1 MPVSKEDLE
10 SALAGG
16 NSYQNNSS
24 LDAGSGPNLLFP
36 DDLAQIDHWMAFR
49 INKPVLRKKSDFPII
64 EDIGKIFLPVPNNL
78 ATQYSQNYTT
88 EGIGAAGAAGA
99 SAAGSINAGNYKDIG
114 TYKSLLGE
122 GMSALPGMTGYYA
135 AVAAKEN
142 LGVVVGAA
150 LGGGGIFGA
159 GLGAAVGQFVKG
171 AIAGQGIAI
180 NPFMATLYD
189 SPQLRTHQF
198 SWKFIPKNIQE
209 SRTLRAIIS
218 TFKYYSSPSFA
229 NDNSTFFNYPE
240 QFDIDFHHDKFLFN
254 IAPSVLTSFEVN
266 YHGEGRA
273 MYHNVQE
280 GEGTDEPGGFS
291 LPGTTK
297 TPVSVVINATFQEV
311 AIITKNEIQIENR

>member
-1 MPVSKEDLE
+1 VL
-10 SALAGG
+10 
-16 NSYQNNSS
+16 Q
-24 LDAGSGPNLLFP
+24 
-36 DDLAQIDHWMAFR
+36 AQQVHLQQDR
-49 INKPVLRKKSDFPII
+49 LTQEII
-64 EDIGKIFLPVPNNL
+64 KTLVHL
-78 ATQYSQNYTT
+78 
-88 EGIGAAGAAGA
+88 
-99 SAAGSINAGNYKDIG
+99 
-114 TYKSLLGE
+114 
-122 GMSALPGMTGYYA
+122 TGYYA
-135 AVAAKEN
+135 AAAAKEN
-142 LGVVVGAA
+142 LGAIV
-150 LGGGGIFGA
+150 GA
-159 GLGAAVGQFVKG
+159 GLFGSNALGLATGAAGGQFVKG
-171 AIAGQGIAI
+171 AIAGAGIAI

-218 TFKYYSSPSFA
+218 TFK
-229 NDNSTFFNYPE
+229 
-240 QFDIDFHHDKFLFN
+240 FDIDFHHDKFLFN